1 MTTRA
6 KASKEEEKVE
16 DLTLHNPNDGLYGRT
31 GGPYLDEVEAQAA
44 EINRARVEGRKPDLA
59 NPGAYAGI
67 PLQTKRQQ
75 IVGYNPTTLAGDE
88 AREGEDFAAPVYDKI
103 PGEVVKSLNTPRDT
117 EGRET
122 TDDENRTPPSTNPD
136 EQVSSGTPTD
146 LGSLGNVGDPVKDE
160 GDKKT
165 EAKK

>member
-1 MTTRA
+1 MTTRSKA
-6 KASKEEEKVE
+6 KDEEKVE
-16 DLTLHNPNDGLYGRT
+16 DVSLHNPNDGLYGRT

-44 EINRARVEGRKPDLA
+44 EINRARVEGREPDLA

-75 IVGYNPTTLAGDE
+75 ILGYNPTTLAGDE
-88 AREGEDFAAPVYDKI
+88 AREGEDFTAPVYDYI

-122 TDDENRTPPSTNPD
+122 TEDQNLTPPTTNPD
-136 EQVSSGTPTD
+136 EQVSPGTPVD
-146 LGSLGNVGDPVKDE
+146 LGSLGNVGDPVEKTDT
-160 GDKKT
+160 KKT